1 MLKVEEI
8 YDYLIEVSYTN
19 PEGVSTDELAK
30 LLKLSRSVVS
40 RYLNEL
46 VKKER
51 VHKLVGKPVKYLPIF
66 SPETRVSK
74 TKGRQSPVLPKLI
87 TQSNG
92 KINLIGSELSSKPL
106 VEKALAALFYP
117 AKGLH
122 ILLSGETGVGK
133 SHFAEFL
140 AKSVSSFAKKEIPF
154 VPFNCADYAQNPE
167 LLMGQIFG
175 IRKGAFTGA
184 IRDESGLVEKADG
197 GILFLDEIHRLPPAG
212 QEMLFYLIDKGIYRR
227 LGEAS
232 TNRYAQITI
241 IGATTESL
249 ESTVL
254 PTLLRRFSV
263 KLTIP
268 PLRERSTEEREQLL
282 HFFLEQEAKM
292 MNVPLMI
299 ENECKQAFL
308 EYACPGN
315 IGQLKSDIQI
325 SCARSFMRYLKKE
338 DNNVTIRRED
348 LPSQVIS
355 SLTYHNEMFVP
366 TGHLQENEV
375 LPNIYQALMNVMEE
389 AMEASTPKLDEILEK
404 ELEHY
409 IATLKGI
416 SEKYKE
422 LEPSLVHFIDHD
434 ILEVL
439 RESEFYFQKK
449 FSFGISMKQLMTI
462 GLHLQ
467 GFRKHA
473 GDLKRNNIPI
483 LKKADDI
490 YLEAAKQL
498 GDFLFNRIHMVLPDT
513 EISLIAYLLASSS
526 NTAKTDNRVAVLVV
540 THGNSTASSMAEVAN
555 YLLGSKIIEAVD
567 MPLTEPTATT
577 YKQVQ
582 RRIAQMTNS
591 AGVLMLVDI
600 GSLVTMG
607 DALQQELHIPIKTIA
622 NVNLPMLIEAGRKAL
637 IPENNLEIV
646 YTETKSAYFAL
657 SPKKTTHIDVPRKQ
671 RLIITACFTGEG
683 TAQLLQEWLK
693 KNLPTKDTDVA
704 FRALR
709 IDPEKR
715 DTSIIDQLKE
725 QYHLIAFIG
734 TVPINVEHIP
744 FIPAWELLN
753 NDGNVRLQRLLELT
767 REEIDILSEYDERDV
782 IESEIRELVEIGLG
796 KIVHCLNPKLIC
808 DILAEHIPPLKHW
821 FNWDTSRE
829 LGFWM
834 HIGNAIDRLIQASL
848 VNEVVADKELQH
860 IHTKPINSEDIE
872 MWEPLFEDLEKNFK
886 VTLPTEMRHVLISLS

>member
-1 MLKVEEI
+1 MQKVEEI
-8 YDYLIEVSYTN
+8 YNQVKELSLSN
-19 PEGVSTDELAK
+19 PEGVSTDNVAK

-51 VHKLVGKPVKYLPIF
+51 VHKLPGKPVKYLPVF
-66 SPETRVSK
+66 LSESGKSK
-74 TKGRQSPVLPKLI
+74 TKGNQSSVIPNLI

-92 KINLIGSELSSKPL
+92 KINLIGSELSIKPL
-106 VEKALAALFYP
+106 VEKAIAALFYP
-117 AKGLH
+117 SKGLH

-140 AKSVSSFAKKEIPF
+140 AKSVSYLTKKEIPF

-167 LLMGQIFG
+167 LLTGQIFG
-175 IRKGAFTGA
+175 IKKGAFTGA
-184 IRDESGLVEKADG
+184 IKDESGLVEQADG

-227 LGEAS
+227 LGEAT

-249 ESTVL
+249 ESTIL

-268 PLRERSTEEREQLL
+268 SLRERSTEEREQFL
-282 HFFLEQEAKM
+282 HYFLEQEAKM
-292 MNVPLMI
+292 MTVPLRI

-338 DNNVTIRRED
+338 ESTVIIRRED

-355 SLTYHNEMFVP
+355 SLTYYNEMFVP
-366 TGHLQENEV
+366 NGHIKEA
-375 LPNIYQALMNVMEE
+375 LPNIYLDLMNVMEKGMGE
-389 AMEASTPKLDEILEK
+389 SGLKLDDILEK
-404 ELEHY
+404 EVNQY

-416 SEKYKE
+416 SEKHKE
-422 LEPSLVHFIDHD
+422 LEPSLVHFIEPD
-434 ILEVL
+434 ILEAL
-439 RESEFYFQKK
+439 RESEFYFQKT
-449 FSFGISMKQLMTI
+449 FPFEISMKQLMTV

-473 GDLKRNNIPI
+473 GDLKRKNIPI
-483 LKKADDI
+483 LNKADDL
-490 YLEAAKQL
+490 YLEAARQL

-513 EISLIAYLLASSS
+513 EINLIAHLLVSSS
-526 NTAKTDNRVAVLVV
+526 KIAKNEKRVAVLIV

-567 MPLTEPTATT
+567 MPLTEPTTTT

-582 RRIAQMTNS
+582 RRIAQMMNS
-591 AGVLMLVDI
+591 SGVLMLVDI

-607 DALQQELHIPIKTIA
+607 DALEQELHIPIKTIA

-637 IPENNLEIV
+637 IPENNLESV
-646 YTETKSAYFAL
+646 YTETKHAYFAL
-657 SPKKTTHIDVPRKQ
+657 APKKTTHIKDPKKQ

-683 TAQLLQEWLK
+683 TAQLLQEWIK
-693 KNLPTKDTDVA
+693 RNLPMKDTDVA
-704 FRALR
+704 IRTLR
-709 IDPEKR
+709 MDPEKR
-715 DTSIIDQLKE
+715 DTSIIDQLNE
-725 QYHLIAFIG
+725 QYQLIAIIG
-734 TVPINVEHIP
+734 TVPINVEHAP

-753 NDGNVRLQRLLELT
+753 NDGNIRLQRLLEIT
-767 REEIDILSEYDERDV
+767 REETDVIPEFDEREV
-782 IESEIRELVEIGLG
+782 IDSEIRELVEIGLG

-808 DILAEHIPPLKHW
+808 DILEEHFPPLRHW

-829 LGFWM
+829 LGLWM
-834 HIGNAIDRLIQASL
+834 HIGNVVDRLIQESL
-848 VNEVVADKELQH
+848 RNEMVAENKFQH
-860 IHTKPINSEDIE
+860 LHTKTMNIEDME
-872 MWEPLFEDLEKNFK
+872 MWQPLFEDLEINFK
-886 VTLPTEMRHVLISLS
+886 VKLSTEVRQALISLS